1 MECATYMNIYSA
13 MLFRYGRM
21 ALYLALYVAMTCI
34 SMNSIKDALACG
46 HRAGDIDF
54 YAIDTDFRG
63 LAKKFQIGVGSVA
76 APRTVMGASTIHRGL
91 FGDVHEV

>member
-1 MECATYMNIYSA
+1 MECATHMGIYSA

-21 ALYLALYVAMTCI
+21 ALYLAMTCI

-46 HRAGDIDF
+46 HREGDIDF

-63 LAKKFQIGVGSVA
+63 LAQKFEISVGSVA
-76 APRTVMGASTIHRGL
+76 APRTAMGASVIHRGL
-91 FGDVHEV
+91 FCDVHEV